1 MLIIGPAIC
10 ACQSASQTAWKLRS
24 LGYTLL
30 EVGPGRTL
38 SVLARQQLAKN
49 QDQIVLSSMPEPA
62 GKYTEE
68 DSVLDVL
75 GRLWLSGVDP
85 DWKAVYA
92 GEKRR
97 RVPISPYPFERKRYW
112 IESSRTNTS
121 PGAEISLG
129 SDHSEVT
136 GCTDSTIYELPTRNY
151 DLQAT
156 ESRRHERNATGTE
169 NMELA
174 QPLEHEVQIRPLL
187 LAIYSDL
194 SGIDLSATGGS
205 ITFLELGFDHCL
217 TRFASVAIEV
227 RNKDYLSPAAG
238 PAIQTRCACGAYRI
252 TSGAGRYQRPR
263 RFITDNTIAARRRG
277 PISSEQ

>member
-1 MLIIGPAIC
+1 MMDPVRQPFAELVRGLALSAPAIPFISSVTGSWISD
-10 ACQSASQTAWKLRS
+10 AEATDADYWASHLREPVRFANGIGELRS

-151 DLQAT
+151 NLQAT
-156 ESRRHERNATGTE
+156 ESRRHERNA
-169 NMELA
+169 A
-174 QPLEHEVQIRPLL
+174 
-187 LAIYSDL
+187 
-194 SGIDLSATGGS
+194 
-205 ITFLELGFDHCL
+205 
-217 TRFASVAIEV
+217 
-227 RNKDYLSPAAG
+227 
-238 PAIQTRCACGAYRI
+238 
-252 TSGAGRYQRPR
+252 
-263 RFITDNTIAARRRG
+263 
-277 PISSEQ
+277 